1 MKAALQRLPP
11 SIPATGCNPARTTL
25 TLRARAVIVAG
36 MIHPTPDDITAA
48 APLIAPYIR
57 TTPVLNVEASALGLP
72 CPVTLKLEHTQITG
86 SFKVRGAFYN
96 MLTREV
102 PAVGVVAASGGNHG
116 AAVAYAAT
124 ALGHAS
130 RIFVPAA
137 IAKDEKLKR
146 MREFGGEVVL
156 TEGSVGACMDEYAAF
171 AKVSGALSVHPY
183 DTYPTLTGQGTLAR
197 EIEAQMTQL
206 DQNGID
212 TLIVSTGGGGLIGG
226 MAAWF
231 RDRVKIISVETEG
244 TNTLE
249 KSLREGPDIDVSAS
263 GIAAGS
269 LGGPK
274 LGINSYALIREYVD
288 KAVVLPDADVYAAA
302 NRLWDATRLI
312 GEPGS
317 AVALAALTSGAY
329 VPEKDERVCVVLCGG
344 NAEPD
349 WFVQ

>member
-1 MKAALQRLPP
+1 
-11 SIPATGCNPARTTL
+11 
-25 TLRARAVIVAG
+25 
-36 MIHPTPDDITAA
+36 MIHPLPDAISAA

-57 TTPVLNVEASALGLP
+57 QTPILSVEAEALGLP
-72 CPVTLKLEHTQITG
+72 CPVTFKLEHTQITG
-86 SFKVRGAFYN
+86 SFKARGAFFN
-96 MLTREV
+96 MLSREV
-102 PAVGVVAASGGNHG
+102 PSAGVVAASGGNHG

-124 ALGHAS
+124 TLGHTS
-130 RIFVPAA
+130 RIYVPSS
-137 IAKDEKLKR
+137 IAKEEKLKR
-146 MREFGGEVVL
+146 MRRFGGEVVL
-156 TEGSVGACMDEYAAF
+156 TRGSVGACMEEYAAF
-171 AKVSGALSVHPY
+171 AETSGALSVHPY
-183 DTYPTLTGQGTLAR
+183 DTIPTLTGQGTIAR
-197 EIEAQMTQL
+197 EIEAQM
-206 DQNGID
+206 GEID
-212 TLIVSTGGGGLIGG
+212 TIFVSTGGGGLIGG
-226 MAAWF
+226 ISAWF
-231 RDRVKIISVETEG
+231 RDRVKIVSVETEG

-274 LGINSYALIREYVD
+274 LGVDSFALIREYVHE
-288 KAVVLPDADVYAAA
+288 AVILPDADVFAAA
-302 NRLWDATRLI
+302 NRMWEATRLI